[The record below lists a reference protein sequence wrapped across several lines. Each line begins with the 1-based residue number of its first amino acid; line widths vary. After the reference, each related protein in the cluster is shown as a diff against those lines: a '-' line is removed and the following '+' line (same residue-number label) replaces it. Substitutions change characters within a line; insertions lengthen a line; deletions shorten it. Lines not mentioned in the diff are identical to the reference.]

1 MEKVKK
7 MKTQIFNTIQNKLN
21 KIIKDKE
28 DFILNIKKKPKISTW
43 TIEEL
48 QNSLKEARRIQS
60 ECDKFL
66 TADLYHI
73 LGMGK
78 LTVTQTNKILKF
90 TRDLSRDRSVLK
102 AVSYL
107 AADNTFEFNIKD
119 FEKDISKPTY
129 KSSLFNI
136 TLSLD

>member
-1 MEKVKK
+1 METERK
-7 MKTQIFNTIQNKLN
+7 MKTETFNTIQNKLS

-28 DFILNIKKKPKISTW
+28 VFITNIKKKPKICTW

-60 ECDKFL
+60 DCDKFL

-78 LTVTQTNKILKF
+78 LTITQTNKILKL
-90 TRDLSRDRSVLK
+90 TRVLSRDRSVLK

-107 AADNTFEFNIKD
+107 TANNTFDFNVKD

-136 TLSLD
+136 TLRLD

>member
-1 MEKVKK
+1 MRIQ
-7 MKTQIFNTIQNKLN
+7 TFNTIQNKLN

-60 ECDKFL
+60 DCDKFL

-78 LTVTQTNKILKF
+78 LTITQTNKILKL
-90 TRDLSRDRSVLK
+90 TRDLSKDRSVLK
-102 AVSYL
+102 AASYL
-107 AADNTFEFNIKD
+107 SANNAFDFNIKD
-119 FEKDISKPTY
+119 FEKDVSKPTY